1 VSIDRRLPI
10 SDNSGAAPCIPPVL
24 LGRLLDTAATKRP
37 PLPVRIRKALAVFRR
52 RIAMMS
58 LPPDEAVVAAMLLV
72 GLFMAVWWVIE
83 YLR

>member
-1 VSIDRRLPI
+1 MSIDRRLPI

-52 RIAMMS
+52 RLA
-58 LPPDEAVVAAMLLV
+58 
-72 GLFMAVWWVIE
+72 
-83 YLR
+83 R